1 MGDEEAEEH
10 TELSSAAPAE
20 DRSPTPRYENLALG
34 VAEEA
39 SCGGRVGCFTGVEG
53 SDNVVGHVVSARL
66 EVAGHQLELPEAP
79 HHCLRDQQTQGRDTV
94 NTLLMA
100 FFFWFIRQL
109 LCFAYSRV
117 LSDDRET
124 QCDGLEWNALC
135 RTAK

>member
-1 MGDEEAEEH
+1 M
-10 TELSSAAPAE
+10 
-20 DRSPTPRYENLALG
+20 
-34 VAEEA
+34 
-39 SCGGRVGCFTGVEG
+39 GCFTGVEG
-53 SDNVVGHVVSARL
+53 SDNVVGRVVSARL

-79 HHCLRDQQTQGRDTV
+79 HHCLWDQQTQGRDTV

-109 LCFAYSRV
+109 LCFVYSRV

-124 QCDGLEWNALC
+124 HCDGLEWSALC